1 MADLETFR
9 AELRSWLA
17 ENVTDDLRGENAA
30 LLPEAERVQ
39 RLRAWQKNLAGARW
53 VGITWAREFGGRAA
67 TIPEQVACP
76 AEMARARSPEV
87 MGPLGICVADPPL
100 IGYGN

>member
-30 LLPEAERVQ
+30 LLPEAERVR
-39 RLRAWQKNLAGARW
+39 RLRAWQKKLADARW
-53 VGITWAREFGGRAA
+53 VA
-67 TIPEQVACP
+67 
-76 AEMARARSPEV
+76 
-87 MGPLGICVADPPL
+87 
-100 IGYGN
+100 